1 MTSKTVDLDAL
12 IDPDLSVTLDG
23 NPVRVAP
30 IDGVGLQLLQGM
42 TEATSVDRLYKIAC
56 LCLPSLSEERVRRL
70 TPAQV
75 GAVVKLAS
83 EGVEAVEELAPKN
96 SAPAGTKVQG
106 KRQSSPASHQLTR

>member
-23 NPVRVAP
+23 EKVAVQP

-42 TEATSVDRLYKIAC
+42 TADNSAERLYKIAGRS
-56 LCLPSLSEERVRRL
+56 LPALSEERVMAL

-75 GAVVKLAS
+75 GAIVRLAT
-83 EGVEAVEELAPKN
+83 EDVEAVEALASPN
-96 SAPAGTKVQG
+96 FGRGATKRNG
-106 KRQSSPASHQLTR
+106 KQPSSPASRRKTR